1 MFTAKIFDSR
11 GVPNESSV
19 SSGTYNEEAK
29 KSSNSFG
36 VEGWED
42 THIDTSGDAAELG
55 HSLSEVHRQLRDY
68 KEFGNLDDLY
78 LDVVSP
84 PLQSCNDNEIR
95 MILGIGSQNP
105 ELIDA
110 KQKGSY
116 VLPMRSFELLRR
128 HGIKRS
134 RLEGQICYTVCQ
146 TQSTYTQGSRMSTEN
161 IIELAAENFVQP
173 MSKTKEISVVS
184 HPYPSSITLDRSDD
198 NLKAVQLVQ
207 NLLLSAEK
215 LDEKKYEQARKI
227 LEGCDRM
234 SSSTGTP
241 IQRLV
246 FYFTGAL
253 YEKIDREN
261 GTVSTKGLGK
271 QILDPLED
279 LQPDQ
284 RFQISFHKNHP
295 LCQITQFSA
304 MQAVIDHVA
313 EATKI
318 HVIDLD
324 IRSGVQSTIL
334 MQALVGRQEHPVQH
348 LTITAVGTKSK
359 ALIEQTGKRLMAFAE
374 SLKLK
379 FSFHIVMVADI
390 LELNENLFE
399 LNADEA
405 VAVYAAFAL
414 TYMIAQADQLEHIMR
429 VIKNIKPC
437 VMIVVEIDT
446 NCNSPTFVWRF
457 VEALF
462 FYGAFFDS
470 LAECM
475 KNDETNRR
483 HAESTCFRSSIRN
496 IVAAE
501 GGERRVRLVDL
512 SVWRAFFTRFGLVE
526 LELSMSSLYQAH
538 LLRQSFP
545 CHSSCTLGMNGKC
558 LTIGWKGTPL
568 CTLSAWKF
576 QRDIDE

>member
-1 MFTAKIFDSR
+1 MFTAKKF
-11 GVPNESSV
+11 ESSV
-19 SSGTYNEEAK
+19 SSGIYNE
-29 KSSNSFG
+29 
-36 VEGWED
+36 D
-42 THIDTSGDAAELG
+42 TDIDTFGNAAEVG
-55 HSLSEVHRQLRDY
+55 HAMSEVHQQLLDY

-84 PLQSCNDNEIR
+84 PLQSCNDAEIR

-105 ELIDA
+105 ELIDDV
-110 KQKGSY
+110 QKGSY
-116 VLPMRSFELLRR
+116 MLPMRSFELLRR

-146 TQSTYTQGSRMSTEN
+146 TQSIYTRGSMMSTEK
-161 IIELAAENFVQP
+161 IIELAAENFIQS
-173 MSKTKEISVVS
+173 MSRTKEVSVVT
-184 HPYPSSITLDRSDD
+184 HPYPSSMTLGRSEDD
-198 NLKAVQLVQ
+198 LKAVQLVQ

-215 LDEKKYEQARKI
+215 VDEKQYERARKL
-227 LEGCDRM
+227 LEECERM

-246 FYFTGAL
+246 FYFAEAL

-261 GTVSTKGLGK
+261 GTVSTKGLRK

-279 LQPDQ
+279 LEPDQ
-284 RFQISFHKNHP
+284 RFRISFHENHP
-295 LCQITQFSA
+295 LSQISQFSA

-313 EATKI
+313 EATKV
-318 HVIDLD
+318 HVIDLE
-324 IRSGVQSTIL
+324 IRCGLQSTIL
-334 MQALVGRQEHPVQH
+334 MQALAVRHERPVQH

-359 ALIEQTGKRLMAFAE
+359 LTIEQTGRRLTTFAE
-374 SLKLK
+374 SLNLN

-399 LNADEA
+399 LNADET
-405 VAVYAAFAL
+405 VAVYAAYTL
-414 TYMIAQADQLEHIMR
+414 TYMIAQADRLEHIMT
-429 VIKNIKPC
+429 VIKIIRPC
-437 VMIVVEIDT
+437 VMIVVEIDS
-446 NCNSPTFVWRF
+446 NCNSPTFLWRF

-483 HAESTCFRSSIRN
+483 HAESTCFKSSIRN

-501 GGERRVRLVDL
+501 GGERKVRHLSL

-526 LELSMSSLYQAH
+526 IELSMSSLYQAN

-545 CHSSCTLGMNGKC
+545 CQSSCTLGMNGKC

-568 CTLSAWKF
+568 STISAWKF

>member
-1 MFTAKIFDSR
+1 MFTAKKFDSR
-11 GVPNESSV
+11 GVPNESSA
-19 SSGTYNEEAK
+19 SSGTFNEEAK
-29 KSSNSFG
+29 KSSNLRG

-42 THIDTSGDAAELG
+42 TDTDTFGNAAELG
-55 HSLSEVHRQLRDY
+55 HATSEVHRQLRDY

-84 PLQSCNDNEIR
+84 PLQSCNDDEIR

-110 KQKGSY
+110 EQKGTY
-116 VLPMRSFELLRR
+116 VLPMRSFELLRS
-128 HGIKRS
+128 HGNKRS
-134 RLEGQICYTVCQ
+134 RLERKICYTVCQ
-146 TQSTYTQGSRMSTEN
+146 TQSIYTPGSMMSTEN
-161 IIELAAENFVQP
+161 IIELAAEYFVHP
-173 MSKTKEISVVS
+173 MSKTKEISVLS
-184 HPYPSSITLDRSDD
+184 HPYPSSITLGHSEDD
-198 NLKAVQLVQ
+198 LKAVQLVQ

-215 LDEKKYEQARKI
+215 LDKKKYEQARKL
-227 LEGCDRM
+227 LEECDRM

-246 FYFTGAL
+246 FYFAEAL
-253 YEKIDREN
+253 YEKIDREK

-271 QILDPLED
+271 QNLDPLED

-284 RFQISFHKNHP
+284 RFQISFHGNHP
-295 LCQITQFSA
+295 LSQITQFSA
-304 MQAVIDHVA
+304 MQAVIDHVE

-318 HVIDLD
+318 HVIDLE

-334 MQALVGRQEHPVQH
+334 MQALAGRQERPVEH
-348 LTITAVGTKSK
+348 LRITAVGTKKK
-359 ALIEQTGKRLMAFAE
+359 ATIEQTGKRLMAFAE
-374 SLKLK
+374 SLNLK

-405 VAVYAAFAL
+405 VAVYAAYTL
-414 TYMIAQADQLEHIMR
+414 TYMIAQADRLEHIMR
-429 VIKNIKPC
+429 VIKNIRPC

-496 IVAAE
+496 VVAAE
-501 GGERRVRLVDL
+501 GEERRVRHVGL
-512 SVWRAFFTRFGLVE
+512 SVWRAFFAHFGLVE
-526 LELSMSSLYQAH
+526 LELSMSSLYQAN

-545 CHSSCTLGMNGKC
+545 CQSSCTLGMNGKC

-568 CTLSAWKF
+568 STLSAWKF